1 MSEAFRQRV
10 FDILEKVPKG
20 YVVTYG
26 QIAKRLG
33 NIRFSRAVGNALHSN
48 NDVKKYPCY
57 RVVNSKGCL
66 AINYAFGGIEGQK
79 RLLEMD
85 GIEVINY
92 QVDLKKYCFKL
103 L

>member
-57 RVVNSKGCL
+57 RVAYG
-66 AINYAFGGIEGQK
+66 
-79 RLLEMD
+79 
-85 GIEVINY
+85 
-92 QVDLKKYCFKL
+92 
-103 L
+103 